1 MNTVQPIRD
10 KEKLEEM
17 KEELKKKGTR
27 DFLLFYTG
35 INTGLRISDI
45 VKLNYN
51 DIRNQDGTMKQYITI
66 VEKKTNK
73 IKKFP
78 LCNGLFVEME
88 KYTKNMTQGK
98 YLFKSR
104 KGDNRPLTTTQAYR
118 IIKEC
123 GEKVGLTEIGTH
135 TILIMIYSGLR
146 IGELLDLRIKNIHL
160 KDRYMIGGNKTKAG
174 KNRIIPI
181 SKKTEPFIKKYYET
195 NKDKEF
201 LIINS
206 FGRQMQY
213 SNYRREKFDNIME
226 KFRMDHRPH
235 DTRHT
240 FASLMDSAGANK
252 LCIKRIMGH
261 SSPDITDNVYTHKTI
276 QELIEAI
283 DLI

>member
-10 KEKLEEM
+10 REKLEEM
-17 KEELKKKGTR
+17 KEELKKRGTR
-27 DFLLFYTG
+27 DYLMFLTG
-35 INTGLRISDI
+35 INSGMRVSDI
-45 VKLNYN
+45 VKLNY
-51 DIRNQDGTMKQYITI
+51 DDVRNQDKTMKQYITVI
-66 VEKKTNK
+66 ETKTKKL
-73 IKKFP
+73 KKFP
-78 LCNGLFVEME
+78 LCNDLLLEME
-88 KYTKNMTQGK
+88 RYTRNMTQGE

-104 KGDNRPLTTTQAYR
+104 KGDNRPITTTQAYR

>member
-10 KEKLEEM
+10 KEKIEEM

-88 KYTKNMTQGK
+88 KYTKNMTQGE

-104 KGDNRPLTTTQAYR
+104 KGENKPITITQAYR
-118 IIKEC
+118 IIVEA
-123 GEKVGLTEIGTH
+123 GTKVGLTDIGTH
-135 TILIMIYSGLR
+135 TMRKTFGYWNYQQFHDVA
-146 IGELLDLRIKNIHL
+146 LLQTIFN
-160 KDRYMIGGNKTKAG
+160 
-174 KNRIIPI
+174 
-181 SKKTEPFIKKYYET
+181 
-195 NKDKEF
+195 
-201 LIINS
+201 
-206 FGRQMQY
+206 
-213 SNYRREKFDNIME
+213 
-226 KFRMDHRPH
+226 
-235 DTRHT
+235 
-240 FASLMDSAGANK
+240 
-252 LCIKRIMGH
+252 H
-261 SSPDITDNVYTHKTI
+261 SSPSITLRYIGINQDK
-276 QELIEAI
+276 I
-283 DLI
+283 DDSYRNFSL